1 MYREMRMEKKDA
13 RGSVLCSEILDLHLR
28 SKAGRERE
36 LKVNLEEIWTS
47 GALFQT
53 EARVSLSTSLWFSG
67 GGSEFRGQAVSRT
80 FLKGLGYFIEMRFQP
95 GCTWSQRKYR
105 PKHCFNPQGFNP
117 LVLLANR
124 IFEATPHPATFA
136 RTAAGR

>member
-1 MYREMRMEKKDA
+1 MGKDVH
-13 RGSVLCSEILDLHLR
+13 GGVLCSEILDLHLQ

-47 GALFQT
+47 GALLQT
-53 EARVSLSTSLWFSG
+53 DARIPLLTYLWFSG
-67 GGSEFRGQAVSRT
+67 GGCEFRGQAVSRT
-80 FLKGLGYFIEMRFQP
+80 FLKGLGYYVEMRFQP

-105 PKHCFNPQGFNP
+105 PKHSFNP

-124 IFEATPHPATFA
+124 IFEATPHPACFA
-136 RTAAGR
+136 RTAAR

>member
-1 MYREMRMEKKDA
+1 MEKDV
-13 RGSVLCSEILDLHLR
+13 RGGVLCSEILDLHVQ

-36 LKVNLEEIWTS
+36 LKVNLEEIWTL

-53 EARVSLSTSLWFSG
+53 DVRISLRTSLWFSG
-67 GGSEFRGQAVSRT
+67 GGCEFRGQAVSRT
-80 FLKGLGYFIEMRFQP
+80 FLKGLGYFIEMRFQK

-105 PKHCFNPQGFNP
+105 PKHCFNP

-124 IFEATPHPATFA
+124 IFEATPHPASFA
-136 RTAAGR
+136 RTAGR

>member
-1 MYREMRMEKKDA
+1 MSKKDT
-13 RGSVLCSEILDLHLR
+13 RGGVLCSEILDLHWR

-36 LKVNLEEIWTS
+36 LKVNLEEIWRS

-53 EARVSLSTSLWFSG
+53 DARISPSASLWFSG
-67 GGSEFRGQAVSRT
+67 GGCEFRGQAVSRT

-95 GCTWSQRKYR
+95 GCTGSQRKYR

-136 RTAAGR
+136 RTAGGR

>member
-1 MYREMRMEKKDA
+1 MPINRNDA
-13 RGSVLCSEILDLHLR
+13 RGGVLCSEILDLHLR

-36 LKVNLEEIWTS
+36 LKANLEEIWTS
-47 GALFQT
+47 GALLQT
-53 EARVSLSTSLWFSG
+53 DTRIPVSGPLWFSG
-67 GGSEFRGQAVSRT
+67 GGCEFRGQATSRT
-80 FLKGLGYFIEMRFQP
+80 FLKGLGYFIEIRFQP

-105 PKHCFNPQGFNP
+105 PKHSFNPRGFNP

-124 IFEATPHPATFA
+124 IFEATPHPAIFV

>member
-1 MYREMRMEKKDA
+1 MPMNRKDA
-13 RGSVLCSEILDLHLR
+13 RGGVLCSEILDLHWQT
-28 SKAGRERE
+28 KAGRERE

-47 GALFQT
+47 GALFQVD
-53 EARVSLSTSLWFSG
+53 ARISLSTSLWFSG
-67 GGSEFRGQAVSRT
+67 GGCEFRGHAISRT

-95 GCTWSQRKYR
+95 GCTWSQRKFR
-105 PKHCFNPQGFNP
+105 PKHCFNSQGFNP

>member
-1 MYREMRMEKKDA
+1 MDKKDA
-13 RGSVLCSEILDLHLR
+13 RGGVLCSEILALHLKSR
-28 SKAGRERE
+28 AGRERE
-36 LKVNLEEIWTS
+36 LKVNLEEIWPS

-53 EARVSLSTSLWFSG
+53 DVRIPLSASLWFSG
-67 GGSEFRGQAVSRT
+67 GGCEFRGQTSSRT
-80 FLKGLGYFIEMRFQP
+80 FLKGLGYFIEMQFQP
-95 GCTWSQRKYR
+95 DCTWSLRKYR
-105 PKHCFNPQGFNP
+105 PKHYFNPRGFNP